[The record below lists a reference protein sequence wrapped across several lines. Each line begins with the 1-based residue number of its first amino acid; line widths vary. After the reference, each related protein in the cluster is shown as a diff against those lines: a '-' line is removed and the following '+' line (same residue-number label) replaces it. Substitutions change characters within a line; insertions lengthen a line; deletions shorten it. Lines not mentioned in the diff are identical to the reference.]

1 MKHPRMAK
9 NGRVAAT
16 VPALSGGLNLGTDPT
31 LIGDTQLS
39 DCCDV
44 RWKDGALRT
53 REGFVTDD
61 THFAAFALNTRT
73 QYFTDRDGYLLVLA
87 SGDTEASADLHVTVF
102 DGDGVPTGGYF
113 ITSGQP
119 GLCGFLVSVGSAEL
133 LSRYT
138 SLLFLSNGDIYGVNA
153 GDNVWEPLYDEAYV
167 PLYMT
172 NGTPVA
178 TRAETALTGDR
189 VEAYNSLT
197 EWFRCT
203 YSTDG
208 SGIYYYLPELREGS
222 VLTVT
227 LTRASGT
234 LIWTVAGTEYVSAAS
249 DGYQVRLD
257 RNGHCFWFVKDGK
270 PCAVTSEGVRND
282 VTVKAQ
288 RRYSGGPAY
297 TDMRFGTW
305 YGGDR
310 SAVTGG
316 TRLFLGGGQYVMW
329 SALNDPLYFPVT
341 AYASLGD
348 PDEALTAF
356 GKQGE
361 LLLLFKEHSLYAAE
375 YVRSDTVTVE
385 DVQSGAV
392 TDTTATAVFPITPIH
407 SEIGCDLPETVALLG
422 NRLVWACADGTVYTL
437 STTGQLSQRTVT
449 VISEPIR
456 PLLRGEAPAV
466 AAGTVIDGEYLLL
479 WDNAL
484 FLATDDTTPRWTR
497 FTFDKTGAKAQSLCR
512 VSGRL
517 RIPAAYAVGSTRVLF
532 WFWQAGERDTA
543 ISHTGESWADA
554 VYALT
559 SRPVSGMLCTK
570 QFDFGAPDEYK
581 RMTGV
586 FADAAASGLV
596 SAAYVTERG
605 EVTDI
610 PRAARDGVRLTPGVS
625 RCRRFALRLSGDG
638 LRVNSVTVRVV
649 TGRK

>member
-9 NGRVAAT
+9 NSRVAAT
-16 VPALSGGLNLGTDPT
+16 VPALSGGLNVGTDAT

-44 RWKDGALRT
+44 HWKDGVLRT
-53 REGFVTDD
+53 REGFVTDG
-61 THFAAFALNTRT
+61 TRFAAFALNTRT

-87 SGDTEASADLHVTVF
+87 SGDTEASADLCVTVF
-102 DGDGVPTGGYF
+102 DENGVPTGGYF

-208 SGIYYYLPELREGS
+208 AGIYYYLPELREGS
-222 VLTVT
+222 ALTVT

-234 LIWTVAGTEYVSAAS
+234 LTWTVAGTEYVSAAS
-249 DGYQVRLD
+249 GEYRVQLD
-257 RNGHCFWFVKDGK
+257 RNGHCFWFLKDGT

-310 SAVTGG
+310 SLAAGG

-329 SALNDPLYFPVT
+329 SALSDPLYFPVT

-407 SEIGCDLPETVALLG
+407 AEIGCDLPDTVALCG

-437 STTGQLSQRTVT
+437 STSGQLSQRTVT

-456 PLLRGEAPAV
+456 PLLRAKDPTV
-466 AAGTVIDGEYLLL
+466 AAATVLDGEYWLL
-479 WDNAL
+479 WDDDI
-484 FLATDDTTPRWTR
+484 FTATDDTAPRWAR
-497 FTFDKTGAKAQSLCR
+497 LSFDATGAAAQALCR
-512 VSGRL
+512 VNGKL
-517 RIPAAYAVGSTRVLF
+517 RIPAAYTVGNVRVLY
-532 WFWQAGERDTA
+532 WFWQEGEQDTV
-543 ISHTGESWADA
+543 ISHSGENWADA

-559 SRPVSGMLCTK
+559 SRPVRGMLCTK
-570 QFDFGAPDEYK
+570 QFDLGSPDEYK
-581 RMTGV
+581 HVTRI
-586 FADAAASGLV
+586 FADAAAHGAV

-605 EVTDI
+605 KYADV
-610 PRAARDGVRLTPGVS
+610 PRPARDGVRLTPGIS
-625 RCRRFALRLSGDG
+625 RCRRFALQLEGES
-638 LRVNSVTVRVV
+638 LRVGSITWRVI